1 MRARD
6 DVRRLPTIFVADRLS
21 PRLGMARALAELARD
36 LSPLTPVMLVTLS
49 GVADVDQAG
58 EFRSL
63 QCPPGLRGRL
73 SALRR
78 LRSLAR
84 EFPAS
89 VFVGVGIW
97 ACVTT
102 TVATIGCPIRI
113 VLWEH
118 TVLPWRLRHEPKVA
132 TAALLMRCVSW
143 RVAHIVAV
151 SQATGRTVRPLY
163 WPRRAISVIPNIVDQ
178 VAVETSPTVD
188 SRRPAGNV
196 LFGAGSL
203 VRVKNWPLAIKAM
216 LHLPDEYTLSI
227 AGEGPERPRLEALIK
242 ELGLEGRVTLLG
254 HRASVADLISAADVV
269 VHPSLAETFGYSL
282 MEAAE
287 RRRPVAVL
295 AVPVMDE
302 FIPELVC
309 GMQCLHPTPEEFAAT
324 VRETSN
330 STFDFDTA
338 SKRREAFASDSVVR
352 QWLDLLTAV
361 DRLTWRGASEAS
373 S

>member
-6 DVRRLPTIFVADRLS
+6 HVRRSPTIFVADRLT

-36 LSPLTPVMLVTLS
+36 LSPRTPVMLVTLS
-49 GVADVDQAG
+49 GAADLDQAS

-78 LRSLAR
+78 LRSLAK

-102 TVATIGCPIRI
+102 AVATIGCPIRI

-143 RVAHIVAV
+143 RVTRIIAV
-151 SQATGRTVRPLY
+151 SQATGQTARLLY
-163 WPRRAISVIPNIVDQ
+163 WPRRGLSVIPNIVTQ
-178 VAVETSPTVD
+178 TVAQTSTTG
-188 SRRPAGNV
+188 STSHREAGTA

-203 VRVKNWPLAIKAM
+203 THTKNWSLAITAM
-216 LHLPDEYTLSI
+216 VHLPDEYNLSI
-227 AGEGPERPRLEALIK
+227 AGEGPERSRLETLIRN
-242 ELGLEGRVTLLG
+242 LRLESRVTLLG
-254 HRASVADLISAADVV
+254 YRSDITGLISAADVI

-287 RRRPVAVL
+287 QSRPVVAL
-295 AVPVMDE
+295 AMPVMDE
-302 FIPELVC
+302 LVPELVC
-309 GMQCLHPTPEEFAAT
+309 GVRCLHPKPDEFASA
-324 VRETSN
+324 VLKAN
-330 STFDFDTA
+330 SYQFDFDVTFE
-338 SKRREAFASDSVVR
+338 RRKSFASHRVVR
-352 QWLDLLTAV
+352 QWLDVLAAAQ
-361 DRLTWRGASEAS
+361 D
-373 S
+373 